1 MLARRQCFAPPAHLL
16 QPARSIEHSEA
27 LIETAGARKRARA
40 IGGHQSLVRCAVPR
54 SAYSLSEWGVAM
66 QRAELSTSAVSGAK
80 QVASGAIVDNLRTV
94 ATRRTHLFVL
104 AGWIL
109 LSLAALDHVRRFAL
123 QVPFA
128 DEWHQIDVVTGR
140 ATPSLTWYWSLLS
153 EHRMPVPKLIYLV
166 MGNLTDYHFESMALL
181 NVAVLSVASAV
192 WLIAMQRAR
201 GSSELVDLM
210 GPAALLH
217 FGHEINLTWCFQIN
231 FVLASVLAVASLLIV
246 ALARQPLRL
255 GTALGLSM
263 ILVIAAGC
271 GTFGLLYV
279 PPLALW
285 IGLCGAWQWHRG
297 GEPRSQSLGLL
308 LLAALLVAMVAA
320 YVAAFPR
327 GLGSPLRSPSIWQT
341 LLGATRFNTTGLGP
355 IGRGL
360 KPLTA
365 WLMLGLLAGAGC
377 WLAREWRHGRTS
389 RMTLIGLALF
399 IAAGLLLALG
409 VAHARAG
416 GGWRDLYQ
424 SRYGILAAPLL
435 CALLL
440 IWERLAPHRIR
451 QRFVAIAVL
460 LMPVLVIC
468 NDVKGLRD
476 ARRRHAVFNDVVAAA
491 QQNRPLPEISARWSG
506 ELQCPPAE
514 LQRHLADLRARGLS
528 PYRFAQISDQRTAQR
543 PAAAAVR

>member
-1 MLARRQCFAPPAHLL
+1 MH
-16 QPARSIEHSEA
+16 QPSVATI
-27 LIETAGARKRARA
+27 LRARQA
-40 IGGHQSLVRCAVPR
+40 R
-54 SAYSLSEWGVAM
+54 SAYSPVEWIVSM
-66 QRAELSTSAVSGAK
+66 QRAERSASAHNIGSDA
-80 QVASGAIVDNLRTV
+80 QLQTV
-94 ATRRTHLFVL
+94 AHPARGLAARRTSLFVF
-104 AGWIL
+104 AGWLL

-128 DEWHQIDVVTGR
+128 DEWYQIDVVTGR
-140 ATPSLTWYWSLLS
+140 ATPSFAWYWSLLS
-153 EHRMPVPKLIYLV
+153 EHRMPVPKLIYLAT
-166 MGNLTDYHFESMALL
+166 GNLTNYHFETMALL
-181 NVAVLSVASAV
+181 NAAVLSAASAV
-192 WLIAMQRAR
+192 WLMALRRAR
-201 GSSELVDLM
+201 GSSALVDLLV
-210 GPAALLH
+210 PSALLH

-255 GTALGLSM
+255 GTAVGLSA
-263 ILVIAAGC
+263 ILAVAAGC

-279 PPLALW
+279 PPLAVW
-285 IGLCGAWQWHRG
+285 IGLCGAWQWHRHNV
-297 GEPRSQSLGLL
+297 PKSQSLGLL
-308 LLAALLVAMVAA
+308 VMACLLLAMSAA

-327 GLGSPLRSPSIWQT
+327 SLVNPNVSPSIWQT
-341 LLGATRFNTTGLGP
+341 LLGATRFNATGLGP

-365 WLMLGLLAGAGC
+365 WLVLGLLAGAGC

-399 IAAGLLLALG
+399 ISAGLLLALG

-435 CALLL
+435 GALFL
-440 IWERLAPHRIR
+440 IWERLAPHLIR

-476 ARRRHAVFNDVVAAA
+476 ARRRHAVFNDVVQAA
-491 QQNRPLPEISARWSG
+491 QRNRPLPEISQRWSG
-506 ELQCPPAE
+506 ALQCPPAE
-514 LQRHLADLRARGLS
+514 LERYLADLKARGLS
-528 PYRFAQISDQRTAQR
+528 PYRTAQNSVRQTAQQTAQR
-543 PAAAAVR
+543 PAEAAVR

>member
-1 MLARRQCFAPPAHLL
+1 
-16 QPARSIEHSEA
+16 
-27 LIETAGARKRARA
+27 
-40 IGGHQSLVRCAVPR
+40 
-54 SAYSLSEWGVAM
+54 M
-66 QRAELSTSAVSGAK
+66 QRAELCASAHNSAND
-80 QVASGAIVDNLRTV
+80 ASSRALAENPVC
-94 ATRRTHLFVL
+94 AAARRTSRFVF
-104 AGWIL
+104 AGWLL

-123 QVPFA
+123 QLPFA
-128 DEWHQIDVVTGR
+128 DEWYQIDVVTGR
-140 ATPSLTWYWSLLS
+140 ATPSFAWYWSLLS
-153 EHRMPVPKLIYLV
+153 EHRMPVPKLIYML
-166 MGNLTDYHFESMALL
+166 MGSLTGFHFETMALL
-181 NVAVLSVASAV
+181 NVAVLSAASAV
-192 WLIAMQRAR
+192 WLVALRRAR
-201 GSSELVDLM
+201 GSSSLVDLV

-255 GTALGLSM
+255 GTALGLSV
-263 ILVIAAGC
+263 ILAIAAGC

-297 GEPRSQSLGLL
+297 GVPRSQSLGIL
-308 LLAALLVAMVAA
+308 LLAALLMTMSAA

-327 GLGSPLRSPSIWQT
+327 TLVNPNISPSIWQT
-341 LLGATRFNTTGLGP
+341 LLGATRFTATGLGP

-409 VAHARAG
+409 VSHARAG

-435 CALLL
+435 CGLLL
-440 IWERLAPHRIR
+440 IWERLAPHRAK
-451 QRFVAIAVL
+451 QRFVAIAVM

-476 ARRRHAVFNDVVAAA
+476 ARRRHAVFSDVVEAAR
-491 QQNRPLPEISARWSG
+491 QNRPLPEISARWSG
-506 ELQCPPAE
+506 PLQCPPAE
-514 LQRHLADLRARGLS
+514 LERYLADLKACGLA
-528 PYRFAQISDQRTAQR
+528 PYRTARRTTQNAAQQTAGR